1 MDELTSN
8 ANIGVSLEAALQESR
23 NQTIL
28 LSDIRDNS
36 EARNKADEK
45 TYEQLKKLAQAST
58 QSLEVAK
65 EQKQQHKDS
74 SNTLRTMQEATN
86 NANAIVAKRQISTLN
101 LLNNTI
107 NTGLNVVNQ
116 KMFIVLES
124 LGNSL
129 ANAFS
134 SVGRSLENKLYALTG
149 SFSILLKPLVGAVKV
164 GFEVMTKLISV
175 PLKMIWE
182 GLKAFSDTIIGKLV
196 LFGTTLFLAHQ
207 FFTKTDIGQ
216 RIGAWIE
223 SKKNDPSSYIGKM
236 FTTVDVIVSTIKW
249 AVGALIVAQTL
260 SAASSAVSLGKTLGA
275 GGAFKSLLA
284 KVGLGGGAAMAAK
297 TLASKPTAAT
307 SLPINKYVWDGTKPT
322 AAASTAAAAPKM
334 SKLAS
339 IGSKIGGKTSI
350 GGLLG
355 GFALDY
361 AADNVENDKL
371 SGGLHLGSA
380 ALSGASTGAMIG
392 TMLGLPGPGTAI
404 GAILGAGL
412 GIGGSLLFG
421 EGGKKLFGNDE
432 AEQNE
437 VQQLEQMQKQQS
449 QATNAEVHALES
461 IAEAIRDNNKILTK
475 VAEKQNIDAQPEL
488 HRHEATTNEQN
499 RHADAQVTNDKLQK
513 ILEQFSSLST
523 AFSTLAASITNAVA
537 KDNPSVA
544 LGIASNIGKYP

>member
-196 LFGTTLFLAHQ
+196 LLGTTLFLAHQ

-260 SAASSAVSLGKTLGA
+260 SAASSAISIGKTLGA
-275 GGAFKSLLA
+275 GGALKSLLT
-284 KVGLGGGAAMAAK
+284 KVGLGGGAALAAK

-339 IGSKIGGKTSI
+339 IGSKIGPKTNIAS
-350 GGLLG
+350 LLG

-361 AADNVENDKL
+361 AANNVENDKL

-392 TMLGLPGPGTAI
+392 SLGGPAGTAI
-404 GAILGAGL
+404 GAILGAGI

-421 EGGKKLFGNDE
+421 EGGKKLFGSDDE

-449 QATNAEVHALES
+449 QATNAEVHALEN

-488 HRHEATTNEQN
+488 HRHEATTSEQN
-499 RHADAQVTNDKLQK
+499 RHADAVTTNDILQK
-513 ILEQFSSLST
+513 ILEKFD
-523 AFSTLAASITNAVA
+523 TLALAFNTLATSITNVVA
-537 KDNPSVA
+537 KDNPSAA

>member
-149 SFSILLKPLVGAVKV
+149 SFSILLKPLIGAVKV

-196 LFGTTLFLAHQ
+196 LLGTTLFLAHQ

-223 SKKNDPSSYIGKM
+223 SKKNDPTSYIGKM

-275 GGAFKSLLA
+275 GGALKSLLT
-284 KVGLGGGAAMAAK
+284 KVGLGGGAALAAK

-307 SLPINKYVWDGTKPT
+307 SLPINKYVWDGTKPA
-322 AAASTAAAAPKM
+322 AAASTAATTSKM

-339 IGSKIGGKTSI
+339 IGSKIGPKTNIAS
-350 GGLLG
+350 LLG

-361 AADNVENDKL
+361 AANNVENDKL

-380 ALSGASTGAMIG
+380 ALSGASTGAM
-392 TMLGLPGPGTAI
+392 LGSLIAPGAGTAI
-404 GAILGAGL
+404 GAMLGAGL
-412 GIGGSLLFG
+412 GIGSSLLFG

-437 VQQLEQMQKQQS
+437 VQQLEQMQKQQN

-537 KDNPSVA
+537 KDNPSAA

>member
-8 ANIGVSLEAALQESR
+8 ANIGVTLETALQETR

-28 LSDIRDNS
+28 LSDIRANS

-124 LGNSL
+124 LGSTL

-149 SFSILLKPLVGAVKV
+149 SFSILLKPLIGAVKV

-223 SKKNDPSSYIGKM
+223 SKKNDPTSYIGKM

-260 SAASSAVSLGKTLGA
+260 SATSSAINIAKSVGA
-275 GGAFKSLLA
+275 GGAVKSLLT

-297 TLASKPTAAT
+297 TLTNKPAAT
-307 SLPINKYVWDGTKPT
+307 SLPINKYVWDGTKPA
-322 AAASTAAAAPKM
+322 AAASTASTASKM
-334 SKLAS
+334 GKLAS
-339 IGSKIGGKTSI
+339 IGSKIGGKTNVASI
-350 GGLLG
+350 LG

-361 AADNVENDKL
+361 AADHVENDKL

-380 ALSGASTGAMIG
+380 ALSGAGTGAM
-392 TMLGLPGPGTAI
+392 LGSLIVPGAGTAI
-404 GAILGAGL
+404 GAALGGL
-412 GIGGSLLFG
+412 FGVGSSLLFG
-421 EGGKKLFGNDE
+421 EGGKKLFGSKDE
-432 AEQNE
+432 TNE
-437 VQQLEQMQKQQS
+437 MQQLEQMQAQQN
-449 QATNAEVHALES
+449 QASTAEIHALES

-475 VAEKQNIDAQPEL
+475 VSEKQNIDAQPQIN
-488 HRHEATTNEQN
+488 RHEASTNEQN
-499 RHADAQVTNDKLQK
+499 RHADAQTTNDKLQK
-513 ILEQFSSLST
+513 ILEKFD
-523 AFSTLAASITNAVA
+523 TLALAFNNLATSITNAAA
-537 KDNPSVA
+537 KDNPSL
-544 LGIASNIGKYP
+544 LGMTPNIDTGH